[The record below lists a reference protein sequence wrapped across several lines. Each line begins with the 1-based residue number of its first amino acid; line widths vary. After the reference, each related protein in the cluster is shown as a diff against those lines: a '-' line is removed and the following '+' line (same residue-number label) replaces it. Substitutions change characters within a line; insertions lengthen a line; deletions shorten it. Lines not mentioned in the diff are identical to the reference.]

1 MKSKKHILK
10 ISALSFEIYPSLKHP
25 KNFFDIFGVSFGVNS
40 DNKLC
45 RKKRSITCVVIK
57 EEEMSIRQKVLFKI
71 KGVEL
76 EKIDSPKKVSSY
88 FGVNTFSMETMRKH
102 ISRPTFEAFKAWM
115 SEGKTISL
123 GQANEIADAMK
134 EWAIAKG
141 ATYYTHWFQPMT
153 GLTAEKHDSF
163 ISIVAPGKVI
173 EKFSG
178 NKLIQGE
185 PDASSFPS
193 GGIRA
198 TFEARGYTA
207 WDPSSPAFIIEST
220 LGKTLCIPTIFISY
234 HGSALDKKLP
244 LLRSDEALNKSAVSL
259 LKLFGHKDVK
269 KVFSTCGPEQEYFL
283 IDKNYY
289 NLRQDLV
296 MAGRTLVG
304 APSPKGQQLEDQYFG
319 TIKERVVNF
328 MFEAAEEAYK
338 LGIPVMTRHNEVA
351 PHQYEFAPIFEESNI
366 ACDHNQLLMELMKK
380 VALRHNLVCLLHEKP
395 FAGINGSGKHL
406 NWSLADDKGNNL
418 LNPGETPEDNLQF
431 LAVLAGVLRAV
442 YLHADLLRASVALAG
457 NEHRLGANEAPPAI
471 ISVFLGDQLSAIL
484 DMLEKGSKSKVS
496 KRDIIDL
503 GIARLPKF
511 NKDMTDRNRTSPF
524 AFTGAKFEFRAV
536 GSSQNIATPITV
548 VNTIIAE
555 SLDYVADEIKKAVST
570 GKDFNSGVLK
580 VISSIIKD
588 TKKIR
593 FEGNNYSEEWLKEAK
608 KRGLPNVAA
617 TYEALEALTEEKNIA
632 LFEKYK
638 VLSKEELI
646 ARYHIWVHMYNLT
659 LEIEANTLKEMVNA
673 SVVPAGYEYEK
684 LLAATLHELVGLKK
698 SAGLK
703 IDAAVLKDKKEHL
716 SEVVTKIYYV
726 RRNVNEMDKLLE
738 KAKKF
743 SDEKRA
749 ELYFKELKPVME
761 HIRKHVDQLE
771 CVVSDDAWDLPKY
784 REMLFIK

>member
-1 MKSKKHILK
+1 VGI
-10 ISALSFEIYPSLKHP
+10 
-25 KNFFDIFGVSFGVNS
+25 
-40 DNKLC
+40 
-45 RKKRSITCVVIK
+45 IK
-57 EEEMSIRQKVLFKI
+57 EEEMSVRQKALFKI
-71 KGVEL
+71 KSVEL
-76 EKIDSPKKVSSY
+76 DKINAPKKVSAY
-88 FGVNTFSMETMRKH
+88 FGDNTFSTDTMRKH
-102 ISRPTFEAFKAWM
+102 ISKPTFEAFKAWM
-115 SEGKTISL
+115 SEGKTITL
-123 GQANEIADAMK
+123 TQANEIADAMK
-134 EWAIAKG
+134 NWAIAKG

-163 ISIVAPGKVI
+163 ISISEPGKVI

-234 HGSALDKKLP
+234 HGEALDKKLP
-244 LLRSDEALNKSAVSL
+244 LLRSEEALNKAATGL
-259 LKLFGHKDVK
+259 LKIFGHKNVK

-296 MAGRTLVG
+296 MAGRTLIG

-328 MFEAAEEAYK
+328 MFEVAEEAYK

-366 ACDHNQLLMELMKK
+366 AADHNQLLMELMKK
-380 VALRHNLVCLLHEKP
+380 VALRHDMVCLLHEKP

-406 NWSLADDKGNNL
+406 NWSLADDKGDNL
-418 LNPGETPEDNLQF
+418 LNPGETPESNLQF
-431 LAVLAGVLRAV
+431 LAVLAAVLRAV
-442 YLHADLLRASVALAG
+442 YLHSDLLRASVAMAG

-471 ISVFLGDQLSAIL
+471 ISVFLGDQLTKVL
-484 DMLEKGSKSKVS
+484 DMLDNGTKAKVS

-511 NKDMTDRNRTSPF
+511 NKDATDRNRTSPF
-524 AFTGAKFEFRAV
+524 AFTGNKFEFRTV
-536 GSSQNIATPITV
+536 GSSQNISTPIAII
-548 VNTIIAE
+548 NTIIAE
-555 SLDYVADEIKKAVST
+555 GLDYVSSEIKKSTAT
-570 GKDFNSGVLK
+570 GKDFNTAVLK
-580 VISSIIKD
+580 VVSSIVKETKD
-588 TKKIR
+588 IR
-593 FEGNNYSEEWLKEAK
+593 FEGNNYDEEWVKEAK

-617 TYEALEALTEEKNIA
+617 TYEALEALSKEKNIR

-638 VLSKEELI
+638 VSSKDELV
-646 ARYHIWVHMYNLT
+646 ARYHIWIHMYNLT
-659 LEIEANTLKEMVNA
+659 LEIEAHTLIEMVNA
-673 SVVPAGYEYEK
+673 SVVPAGYKYEK
-684 LLAATLHELVGLKK
+684 LLARTLDEIVRLKK
-698 SAGLK
+698 TAGLK
-703 IDAAVLKDKKEHL
+703 VDPIALKDKKEHL
-716 SEVVTKIYYV
+716 SEIVNKIYYV
-726 RRNVNEMDKLLE
+726 RHNTAEMAKLLE
-738 KAKKF
+738 RAAKI
-743 SDEKRA
+743 SNEKRA
-749 ELYFKELKPVME
+749 EVFFKDLKPLME

>member
-1 MKSKKHILK
+1 
-10 ISALSFEIYPSLKHP
+10 
-25 KNFFDIFGVSFGVNS
+25 
-40 DNKLC
+40 
-45 RKKRSITCVVIK
+45 
-57 EEEMSIRQKVLFKI
+57 MSIRQEVLFKI
-71 KGVEL
+71 KSTGL
-76 EKIDSPKKVSSY
+76 DKISSPKKISSY
-88 FGVNTFSMETMRKH
+88 FGENTFGPETMRRH
-102 ISRPTFEAFKAWM
+102 ISKPAFAAFKNWM

-123 GQANEIADAMK
+123 EQANEIADAMK
-134 EWAIAKG
+134 GWAISKG

-163 ISIVAPGKVI
+163 ISFTGPGKVI

-178 NKLIQGE
+178 TKLIQGE

-234 HGSALDKKLP
+234 HGAALDKKLP
-244 LLRSDEALNKSAVSL
+244 LLRSDEALSKAAIGL
-259 LKLFGHKDVK
+259 LKLFGHKDIK

-296 MAGRTLVG
+296 MTGRTLIG

-328 MFEAAEEAYK
+328 MFEVAQEAYK
-338 LGIPVMTRHNEVA
+338 LGIPLMTRHNEVA

-366 ACDHNQLLMELMKK
+366 AADHNQLLMELMKK
-380 VALRHNLVCLLHEKP
+380 IALRHNLVCLLHEKP
-395 FAGINGSGKHL
+395 FAGINGSGKHV
-406 NWSLADDKGNNL
+406 NWSLSDDQGNNL

-431 LAVLAGVLRAV
+431 LVFLVAVLRAV

-471 ISVFLGDQLSAIL
+471 MSVFLGEQLNTIL
-484 DMLEKGSKSKVS
+484 NMLENGAKSKVS
-496 KRDIIDL
+496 KRDIVDL
-503 GIARLPKF
+503 GIGRLPRF
-511 NKDMTDRNRTSPF
+511 NRDMTDRNRTSPF
-524 AFTGAKFEFRAV
+524 AFTGSKFEFRAV
-536 GSSQNIATPITV
+536 GSSQNISTPITI

-555 SLDYVADEIKKAVST
+555 SLDYVTNAIKTVKGT
-570 GKDFNSGVLK
+570 GKDFNSEVLK
-580 VISSIIKD
+580 VISAIAKETKD
-588 TKKIR
+588 IR
-593 FEGNNYSEEWLKEAK
+593 FEGNNYAEDWVKEAQM
-608 KRGLPNVAA
+608 RGLPNVAA
-617 TYEALEALTEEKNIA
+617 TYEALEAFTEKKNIA

-638 VLSKEELI
+638 VFSKEELV
-646 ARYHIWVHMYNLT
+646 ARYHIWIHMYNLT

-673 SVVPAGYEYEK
+673 SVVPAGYKYEK
-684 LLAATLHELVGLKK
+684 LLARTLHELVELEKC
-698 SAGLK
+698 AGLK
-703 IDAAVLKDKKEHL
+703 IDPAALEDKKAHL
-716 SEVVTKIYYV
+716 SDVVSKIYYV
-726 RRNVNEMDKLLE
+726 RRNTNEMDKLLLE
-738 KAKKF
+738 AKEH

-749 ELYFKELKPVME
+749 ELYFKELKPLME

>member
-1 MKSKKHILK
+1 
-10 ISALSFEIYPSLKHP
+10 
-25 KNFFDIFGVSFGVNS
+25 
-40 DNKLC
+40 
-45 RKKRSITCVVIK
+45 
-57 EEEMSIRQKVLFKI
+57 MSIRQKVLFKI
-71 KGVEL
+71 NSAKL
-76 EKIDSPKKVSSY
+76 EKIDFPKKVSAY
-88 FGVNTFSMETMRKH
+88 FGENTFSMGTMQKH
-102 ISRPTFEAFKAWM
+102 ISKSTFKAFKTWLT
-115 SEGKTISL
+115 EGKIISL
-123 GQANEIADAMK
+123 AQANEIADAMK
-134 EWAIAKG
+134 EWAMSKG

-163 ISIVAPGKVI
+163 ISITGPGKVI

-178 NKLIQGE
+178 SKLIQGE

-193 GGIRA
+193 GGMRA

-234 HGSALDKKLP
+234 HGASLDKKLP
-244 LLRSDEALNKSAVSL
+244 LLRSDEALSKAAINL
-259 LKLFGHKDVK
+259 LKLFGHSGIK

-296 MAGRTLVG
+296 MAGRTLIG

-328 MFEAAEEAYK
+328 MFEVAQEAYK
-338 LGIPVMTRHNEVA
+338 LGIPLMTRHNEVA

-406 NWSLADDKGNNL
+406 NWSLSDDKGNNL

-431 LAVLAGVLRAV
+431 LTILAAVLRAV

-471 ISVFLGDQLSAIL
+471 ISVFLGEQLTKIL
-484 DMLEKGSKSKVS
+484 DMLENGSKAKVS
-496 KRDIIDL
+496 RKDIIDL
-503 GIARLPKF
+503 GISRLPTF
-511 NKDMTDRNRTSPF
+511 NKDTTDRNRTSPF

-536 GSSQNIATPITV
+536 GSSQNISTPITII
-548 VNTIIAE
+548 NTIITD
-555 SLDYVADEIKKAVST
+555 SLEYVTNQIKTFKDT
-570 GKDFNSGVLK
+570 GKDFNSVVLK
-580 VISSIIKD
+580 VISSIIKE
-588 TKKIR
+588 TKAIR
-593 FEGNNYSEEWLKEAK
+593 FEGNNYAEDWIKEAK
-608 KRGLPNVAA
+608 KRGLPNIAA
-617 TYEALEALTEEKNIA
+617 TYESLEAFSEENNIA
-632 LFEKYK
+632 LFEKYR
-638 VLSKEELI
+638 VFSKEELI
-646 ARYHIWVHMYNLT
+646 ARYHIWIHMYNLT

-673 SVVPAGYEYEK
+673 SVVPAGYKYEK
-684 LLAATLHELVGLKK
+684 LLAETLQELISLGKG
-698 SAGLK
+698 ADLK
-703 IDAAVLKDKKEHL
+703 IDPAALEDRKKHL
-716 SEVVTKIYYV
+716 SDIVSKIYYV
-726 RRNVNEMDKLLE
+726 RRNTNEMDKLLE
-738 KAKKF
+738 KAKECDDK
-743 SDEKRA
+743 ERA
-749 ELYFKELKPVME
+749 ELYFKELKPLME
-761 HIRKHVDQLE
+761 HIRKHADELE